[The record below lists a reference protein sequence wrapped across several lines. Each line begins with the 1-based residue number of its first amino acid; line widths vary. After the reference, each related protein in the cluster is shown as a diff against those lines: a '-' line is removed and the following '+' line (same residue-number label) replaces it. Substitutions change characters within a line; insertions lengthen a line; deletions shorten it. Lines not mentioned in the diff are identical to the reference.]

1 MCSSDLPHFTENA
14 RFVLGLSEGLKEI
27 GEGILNLVLVILKGL
42 LYEFFGN
49 LVADRSWNEQFHAFF
64 QQLVKLPWDAVSGK
78 ISDDFQ
84 KALLKAD
91 RDLYKAEDPR
101 EQGKALVKY
110 AEVISVLFG
119 PEFIAKYLKEPP
131 TYGYKPTSGLQPLTK
146 ADLDSYGMILQRE
159 MTAAQAGE
167 LMGYKPKGNWILS
180 HAEGVPVLLTKTTR
194 EMYLVRLGKEG
205 SSGPQGQYFARL
217 VDIKGMTPKEIKK
230 YLNLDFVPD
239 VFQRVTI
246 PQGQELLISG
256 VGKQPYLR
264 PPMKSDAGLQFQ
276 IKLPDGV
283 EIKSKKDW
291 FSDWIEIGNRL

>member
-1 MCSSDLPHFTENA
+1 
-14 RFVLGLSEGLKEI
+14 
-27 GEGILNLVLVILKGL
+27 
-42 LYEFFGN
+42 
-49 LVADRSWNEQFHAFF
+49 
-64 QQLVKLPWDAVSGK
+64 
-78 ISDDFQ
+78 
-84 KALLKAD
+84 
-91 RDLYKAEDPR
+91 
-101 EQGKALVKY
+101 
-110 AEVISVLFG
+110 
-119 PEFIAKYLKEPP
+119 
-131 TYGYKPTSGLQPLTK
+131 
-146 ADLDSYGMILQRE
+146 

-167 LMGYKPKGNWILS
+167 LMRYKPEGNWILS

-264 PPMKSDAGLQFQ
+264 PPMKSDGGLQFQ

-291 FSDWIEIGNRL
+291 FSAWMEIDGRL